1 MSNDSKQL
9 SPEQLATLDALSAAV
24 REKPAEPGFLGFVA
38 SAAHAVAHAATSA
51 AHAVANAA
59 TYAIHA
65 SQTQTVQSFIGEVTQ
80 DLANA
85 GADALDTAGGGEGE
99 GAEKLGA
106 LGQKLDD
113 RDDLSLNELK
123 QIRNEHIR

>member
-9 SPEQLATLDALSAAV
+9 SPDQLATLDALSAAV
-24 REKPAEPGFLGFVA
+24 REHPAQPGFIGFVA

-59 TYAIHA
+59 TAVYHA
-65 SQTQTVQSFIGEVTQ
+65 SQTQTVQSFVGELTQ
-80 DLANA
+80 DVASVGS
-85 GADALDTAGGGEGE
+85 GAMDASGGGEE

-106 LGQKLDD
+106 LGQKFDD
-113 RDDLSLNELK
+113 RDDLSLNELI
-123 QIRNEHIR
+123 QIRNEHTR